1 MARIVIDPITRIEG
15 HLSVEIDTEGG
26 AVRGAHV
33 RGDMFRG
40 FENIL
45 KGRNPVDA
53 VQITQRIC
61 GVCPASHGIASCRA
75 LESAFNVEPS
85 GNGLLIRNLILASNF
100 LQSHLL
106 HFYVLAAPDYIDIAA
121 ILTYQGTDE
130 TLLRLKAWAAHELAK
145 ENKPHHQPA
154 APFFPRYSGEGI
166 YLQDHDTNI
175 THIAHY
181 VKALDIRMK
190 AHRMLTLFG
199 GRMPH
204 IMSYVPG
211 GVTTRPTTEIIK
223 EFSQTLDEIEQFVT
237 TCYVPDVLALA
248 KSFPQY
254 LQMGAFN
261 GFLAYGEFPRYNAP
275 AELYFP
281 RGVMT
286 GGSIETL
293 DTEKITEQVR
303 FSRYGSASGLHPSL
317 GKTEPQP
324 EKGDAYS
331 WIKSPRYRNKPLE
344 VGPLARLL
352 IGYASGRQDIR
363 AETDKALARLSA
375 SLPSLRSA
383 MGRYVARAIECTL
396 LCRAM
401 HAWLD
406 ELRPDE
412 PPRSTYSIPETGRG
426 AGLAEAAR
434 GALGHWIS
442 VAGGRIDNYQ
452 CVVPTTWFASP
463 MDDNGTHGPM
473 EQALVGTPVR
483 DEANPI
489 EVVRVVRS
497 FDPCIACAVHCTG
510 TKKPVTMAGI

>member
-1 MARIVIDPITRIEG
+1 MTRIVIDPITRIEG
-15 HLSVEIDTEGG
+15 HLSVEIDAEGG
-26 AVRGAHV
+26 TVRNAHV

-85 GNGLLIRNLILASNF
+85 VNGLLIRNLILASNY

-130 TLLRLKAWAAHELAK
+130 TLLRLKAWAAQDLAR
-145 ENKPHHQPA
+145 ENKPRHQPA

-175 THIAHY
+175 TLIAHY

-190 AHRMLTLFG
+190 AHRMLTLLG

-204 IMSYVPG
+204 IIGYAPG
-211 GVTTRPTTEIIK
+211 GVTMQPKRETLE
-223 EFSQTLDEIEQFVT
+223 EFSQILSEIEQFVT

-248 KSFPQY
+248 KSFPRY
-254 LQMGAFN
+254 LRLGAFN
-261 GFLAYGEFPRYNAP
+261 GFLAYGEFPRHDAP

-286 GGSIETL
+286 GTALEKL
-293 DTEKITEQVR
+293 DIGKITEQVR
-303 FSRYGSASGLHPSL
+303 YSRYESASGLHPSI
-317 GKTEPQP
+317 GKTDPQP

-331 WIKSPRYRNKPLE
+331 WIKSPRYRNTPLE

-363 AETDKALARLSA
+363 AETDKTLALLPAT
-375 SLPSLRSA
+375 LPSLRSA

-401 HAWLD
+401 HTWLAD
-406 ELRPDE
+406 LRPGG
-412 PPRSTYSIPETGRG
+412 PPRSTYSIPETGQG

-442 VAGGRIDNYQ
+442 VAGGRIENYQ

-473 EQALVGTPVR
+473 EQALMGTPVR

-497 FDPCIACAVHCTG
+497 FDPCIACAVHCTNA
-510 TKKPVTMAGI
+510 KKPFTMVRK